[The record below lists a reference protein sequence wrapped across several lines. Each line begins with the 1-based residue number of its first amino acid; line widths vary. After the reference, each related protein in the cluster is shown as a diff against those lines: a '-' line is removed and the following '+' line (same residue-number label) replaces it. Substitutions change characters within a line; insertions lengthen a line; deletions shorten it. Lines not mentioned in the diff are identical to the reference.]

1 VISVK
6 TRPAPAGAWYLGL
19 ERGEV
24 APRCILVGD
33 RARVDLFGEQLQEAR
48 VLSDKRGLRTMGGT
62 FNGVPVTIAAFGMGA
77 PIAAVLLEELAVIGV
92 RVALRA
98 GTAMSLAPDR
108 LPLGSFIVAHAALR
122 ADGTSL
128 TYAPL
133 GYPAAADPLA
143 VNAVTDVLDK
153 SGLPH
158 SVGILAT
165 ADGFYTE
172 MLAPSEARSESVR
185 RRHNE
190 FRKVGVLAADMET
203 ATLFVVAS
211 LLGVRAGSLCLVS
224 VDGPGR
230 ALLDDDSRHAGEA
243 QLVDAA
249 LRALIAIPD
258 PAERRTAIA

>member
-1 VISVK
+1 
-6 TRPAPAGAWYLGL
+6 
-19 ERGEV
+19 
-24 APRCILVGD
+24 
-33 RARVDLFGEQLQEAR
+33 
-48 VLSDKRGLRTMGGT
+48 
-62 FNGVPVTIAAFGMGA
+62 MGA

-92 RVALRA
+92 RVVLRA

-108 LPLGSFIVAHAALR
+108 LPLGTFIVAHAALR

-133 GYPAAADPLA
+133 GYPAAADPLV
-143 VNAVTDVLDK
+143 VNAVTDVLDT

-158 SVGILAT
+158 TVGILAT

-172 MLAPSEARSESVR
+172 MLAPSDARSDSVR
-185 RRHNE
+185 QRHDE
-190 FRKVGVLAADMET
+190 FRKVGLLAVDMET
-203 ATLFVVAS
+203 ATIFVVAS

-230 ALLDDDSRHAGEA
+230 ALLDDESRHAGEA

-249 LRALIAIPD
+249 LRSLIAIPD
-258 PAERRTAIA
+258 PRERRPAA